1 MQRRHFLKGAG
12 ILSASSLLALSSLDT
27 FSKEKLK
34 NGVKRSLRIAHLTDI
49 HLLDKAESKNAVIKV
64 LKDLTQQQD
73 RPDLIINTG
82 DSLMDMNRQSKDR
95 ILQLWSAWDEVM
107 QYNIIPMK
115 SCIGNHDVWS
125 LAKDHP
131 QYETALKDELYG
143 KTWIKKKLSLPG
155 SYYTFAEG
163 GWHFIALDSI
173 HYSAEKG
180 GYMIDPEQMLWLER
194 QLNDIPKERPILI
207 FSHVPFISVTPLLY
221 AAQSKPANELRFP
234 GGDQHIDVMAVK
246 SLFKKA
252 GNVKVALSGH
262 VHYVDQ
268 VSYLGT
274 QYYCGGAVSGN
285 WWNGTLDDFPPAY
298 SLLDLY
304 EDGSSHYQTV
314 YY

>member
-1 MQRRHFLKGAG
+1 MQRRNFLKGAG
-12 ILSASSLLALSSLDT
+12 ILSASSLLAFSSLEA

-34 NGVKRSLRIAHLTDI
+34 KGVKRSLRIGHLTDI
-49 HLLDKAESKNAVIKV
+49 HLLDKSEPKAAVIKV
-64 LKDLTQQQD
+64 LRELAQHTD
-73 RPDLIINTG
+73 RPDLLINTG
-82 DSLMDMNRQSKDR
+82 DSLMDMNRQPKDR
-95 ILQLWSAWDEVM
+95 VQQLWSAWDEVM
-107 QYNIIPMK
+107 QHNVIPMK

-125 LAKDHP
+125 LAKSDP
-131 QYETALKDELYG
+131 QYEVAQKDELYG
-143 KTWIKKKLSLPG
+143 KAWIKKKLGLPG
-155 SYYTFAEG
+155 TYYTFAQKD
-163 GWHFIALDSI
+163 WQFIALDSI

-180 GYMIDPEQMLWLER
+180 GYMIDPEQMLWLEQ
-194 QLNDIPKERPILI
+194 QLKDIPKERPILI
-207 FSHVPFISVTPLLY
+207 FSHVPIISVTPLLY

-234 GGDQHIDVMAVK
+234 GGDQHIDVMAIK

-285 WWNGTLDDFPPAY
+285 WWNGILDDFPPAY

-304 EDGSSHYQTV
+304 EDGSSHYQTI